1 MAELNAELEDLLGRS
16 EDADP
21 SRVLNALGGRQGDAG
36 DAPFAGG
43 DGPVPSET
51 DPPRSFAS
59 SAFGSGASPRP
70 FPAAP
75 STPLSSS
82 APDHS
87 AFSPFPAPS
96 SPPLSPFPA
105 PSSPP
110 LSPFPAPASSSPLA
124 GVPPA
129 SPQLTHADA
138 EGRASMVDVGAKPW
152 TRREATAAC
161 SVWLGPTAF
170 GLVQANALKKGDAL
184 AVARIAGIQGAKLAS
199 TLVPL
204 CHPVALSTVGV
215 DLELHEPSHSLLVRV
230 TAVCVGPT
238 GVEMEAMAGASAA
251 ALAAYDMVKGV
262 ERGVRIDGLRLLRK
276 VGGKS
281 GEWIGA

>member
-1 MAELNAELEDLLGRS
+1 MAELNAELESLLGKGT
-16 EDADP
+16 DADP
-21 SRVLNALGGRQGDAG
+21 ARVLDALRGQPGEAPEMV
-36 DAPFAGG
+36 APFERTAPIDG
-43 DGPVPSET
+43 DMAPPGPSAIPGLGLE
-51 DPPRSFAS
+51 AS
-59 SAFGSGASPRP
+59 DRA
-70 FPAAP
+70 
-75 STPLSSS
+75 
-82 APDHS
+82 
-87 AFSPFPAPS
+87 
-96 SPPLSPFPA
+96 
-105 PSSPP
+105 
-110 LSPFPAPASSSPLA
+110 
-124 GVPPA
+124 VPPA
-129 SPQLTHADA
+129 SSPDRPAVSSSFSAPSSFSPTPPSAPSSFSPISPSAPSFAPSAPPQLTHADA

-152 TRREATAAC
+152 TRREATATC

-199 TLVPL
+199 TLIPL

-281 GEWIGA
+281 GEWIGS